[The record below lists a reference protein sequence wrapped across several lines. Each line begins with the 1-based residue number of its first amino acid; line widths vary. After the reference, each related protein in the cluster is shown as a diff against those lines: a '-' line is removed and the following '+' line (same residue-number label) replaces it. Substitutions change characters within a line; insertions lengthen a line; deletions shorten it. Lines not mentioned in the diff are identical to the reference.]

1 MATIDFSVNRTQIQ
15 AGECVT
21 LHWRVSGVKE
31 VYVYAEGERWRE
43 HGVVGEGQREVCPPQ
58 TATYNLRVI
67 HLDGSKEERQVVVS
81 VQPAA
86 GPSVIQQFTVDR
98 VEIRSGECVTFRW
111 RVEGVKAVYFHPE
124 GGRWQDY
131 GVEGVKQQ
139 QVCPSQSTTYHL
151 RVIKRDDSVETR
163 HIPIYIQP

>member
-1 MATIDFSVNRTQIQ
+1 MAEIDFSVNRIQIQ

-21 LHWRVSGVKE
+21 LHWRVSGVKG
-31 VYVYAEGERWRE
+31 VYVYAEGEHWQE
-43 HGVVGEGQREVCPPQ
+43 HGVVGEGHREVCPQQ
-58 TATYNLRVI
+58 TTTYNLRVT
-67 HLDGSKEERQVVVS
+67 HLNGSKEIRQMVVK

-98 VEIRSGECVTFRW
+98 VEIRSGECVNFRW
-111 RVEGVKAVYFHPE
+111 HVEGVKAVYFHPE
-124 GGRWQDY
+124 GARWQDY

-163 HIPIYIQP
+163 YTPIYVQR